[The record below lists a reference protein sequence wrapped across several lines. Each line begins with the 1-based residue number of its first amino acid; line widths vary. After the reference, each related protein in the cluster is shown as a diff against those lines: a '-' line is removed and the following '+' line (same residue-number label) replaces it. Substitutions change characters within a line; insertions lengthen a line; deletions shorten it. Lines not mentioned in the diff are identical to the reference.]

1 MNYQGM
7 LAFVENN
14 IKLITAEKGMQF
26 ESVYLGFHNETKA
39 FLQEI
44 QC

>member
-1 MNYQGM
+1 MDYQGM

-14 IKLITAEKGMQF
+14 IKLITVGKGMWFQ
-26 ESVYLGFHNETKA
+26 SVFLGLRNETKP
-39 FLQEI
+39 LLHEI

>member
-14 IKLITAEKGMQF
+14 IKLITAEKGMWF
-26 ESVYLGFHNETKA
+26 KSVFLGLLNETKP
-39 FLQEI
+39 LLHEI
-44 QC
+44 QY